1 MPRPLWSNRG
11 DGGSATASTENLST
25 KQAPSLTNGVAYGA
39 TLLLGIGIIAVAA
52 GFPSSGEAHSSPA
65 SFPFAVG
72 ILLIFLGLAGWF
84 CGGST
89 DAEADDEPLPGSAET
104 ENPAANPRQTWFLAA
119 VVTVYLF
126 LMPALGFISTTAL
139 LGLGVLWVLGERSI
153 PKALAIGFLFGF
165 ALYLV
170 FGVVMN
176 VPLPEGVIG

>member
-1 MPRPLWSNRG
+1 M
-11 DGGSATASTENLST
+11 

-39 TLLLGIGIIAVAA
+39 TLLLGIGIIAVTA
-52 GFPSSGEAHSSPA
+52 GFPSSGEAHTSPA

-72 ILLIFLGLAGWF
+72 ILLIFLGLAGWL
-84 CGGST
+84 GGRSA
-89 DAEADDEPLPGSAET
+89 DAEANEPDPSSAET
-104 ENPAANPRQTWFLAA
+104 ENPAAKPCQTWYLAA

-126 LMPALGFISTTAL
+126 VMPALGFISTTAL
-139 LGLGVLWVLGERSI
+139 LGLGVLRVLGERSI

-170 FGVVMN
+170 FGMVMN